1 MQIIAG
7 IARNIILNVPAGLE
21 VRPTAARSRKALFD
35 SLGDFSGCNVLDLF
49 SGSGALALEAASR
62 GAAAITMVEL
72 EPRHL
77 RVIGENL
84 ARVQKAGVQCKANLL
99 NCSALEPRRYS
110 IPAGSPDLILADP
123 PYPRSAEF
131 FGRLMRDE
139 FFRMHFAGARLV
151 WELPDTP
158 GAVGLFLEASGLAE
172 MEIRKFG
179 STSFLLGKVQP

>member
-1 MQIIAG
+1 MQCAG
-7 IARNIILNVPAGLE
+7 SVFRFRRTGAGSRPA
-21 VRPTAARSRKALFD
+21 
-35 SLGDFSGCNVLDLF
+35 
-49 SGSGALALEAASR
+49 R

-158 GAVGLFLEASGLAE
+158 ARSACSWKPPGRRRWRFANSAAPPSCWERCGREELQLELALCDSRNCRGAG
-172 MEIRKFG
+172 
-179 STSFLLGKVQP
+179 

>member
-7 IARNIILNVPAGLE
+7 IARNIVLNVPAGLE

-35 SLGDFSGCNVLDLF
+35 SLGDFF
-49 SGSGALALEAASR
+49 PGSGALALEAASR

-158 GAVGLFLEASGLAE
+158 GAVGLFLEASGPAE